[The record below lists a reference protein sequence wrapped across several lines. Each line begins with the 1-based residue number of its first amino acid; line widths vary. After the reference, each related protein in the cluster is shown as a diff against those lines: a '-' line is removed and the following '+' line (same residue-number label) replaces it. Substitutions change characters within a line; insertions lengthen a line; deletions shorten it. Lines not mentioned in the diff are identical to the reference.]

1 MQLDF
6 HYYATYCAAYLAGYS
21 HEESMDICY
30 SAQFVDMCSGTLL
43 KKIRGPVE
51 AATTQLQAEL
61 MDARTDYLG
70 LMNITRIWSSFHFLP
85 KDLNA
90 NVKGS
95 RRYQNKYR
103 LICGPNG
110 ALLSET
116 IETAKGKGLEA
127 AGIAMHILADTWAH
141 QYFAGTPSY
150 IINNTDYH
158 FYEIVGQGDDRE
170 VRRIRFSHNPKLV
183 DDPVKGIYVNSVSSG
198 GENNVM
204 CLGHGKAGH
213 LPDYS
218 FARYKYLPA
227 WGNYQEITKDNPS
240 DYMHAFC
247 QMIYALRY
255 LKGDFDAFERDT
267 YDTERVAPY
276 REEID
281 AILER
286 RQLSAL
292 SDWKEFGE
300 RLSGSEIEDFDIRK
314 YQKEYLD
321 APKGE
326 KDQTYLGRFIR
337 AAIAQKTRVSNSISA
352 SGNRLAG
359 LGLEVK
365 HRDKD

>member
-1 MQLDF
+1 
-6 HYYATYCAAYLAGYS
+6 
-21 HEESMDICY
+21 
-30 SAQFVDMCSGTLL
+30 
-43 KKIRGPVE
+43 
-51 AATTQLQAEL
+51 
-61 MDARTDYLG
+61 
-70 LMNITRIWSSFHFLP
+70 
-85 KDLNA
+85 
-90 NVKGS
+90 
-95 RRYQNKYR
+95 
-103 LICGPNG
+103 
-110 ALLSET
+110 
-116 IETAKGKGLEA
+116 
-127 AGIAMHILADTWAH
+127 
-141 QYFAGTPSY
+141 
-150 IINNTDYH
+150 
-158 FYEIVGQGDDRE
+158 
-170 VRRIRFSHNPKLV
+170 
-183 DDPVKGIYVNSVSSG
+183 
-198 GENNVM
+198 M

-276 REEID
+276 REEIE

-337 AAIAQKTRVSNSISA
+337 AAIAQKTMVSNSISA